1 MTQTN
6 RLFRI
11 LPLAFACATGS
22 TVFMHVWEARAQA
35 ASQTES
41 ASAADHAKR
50 AQVAYDLQDWAT
62 ATNEYQA
69 AYQFDQKPEY
79 LWGLA
84 QAQRLSGDCTK
95 AISTYKAYRR
105 GDVTQNQATAAELLV
120 TKCEAE
126 ILKKE
131 AEAASAAQ
139 KSQAAPVAAATP
151 ASASTSKPSSNTA
164 HDELST
170 GKPFYADAVG
180 DTLFVTS
187 IVAGGVGTYLLLK
200 GNSDMHGSN
209 DASVYRD
216 YDSRANR
223 ASKEQIAGVVTLSGG
238 GVLLAI
244 AAIRYLTLGERP
256 LTEPSAINLGPTG
269 IRWSGSF

>member
-11 LPLAFACATGS
+11 LPFAFACASGS
-22 TVFMHVWEARAQA
+22 TVFMHGLEARAQA
-35 ASQTES
+35 TSQSES

-50 AQVAYDLQDWAT
+50 AQTAYDLQDWAT
-62 ATNEYQA
+62 AVNEYQL

-95 AISTYKAYRR
+95 AISTYKSYRR

-131 AEAASAAQ
+131 AEAANVAL
-139 KSQAAPVAAATP
+139 KSQAAPSAAAAP
-151 ASASTSKPSSNTA
+151 AAASADTSKPLSNPA
-164 HDELST
+164 QDKPAT
-170 GKPFYADAVG
+170 GKPF
-180 DTLFVTS
+180 
-187 IVAGGVGTYLLLK
+187 
-200 GNSDMHGSN
+200 
-209 DASVYRD
+209 
-216 YDSRANR
+216 
-223 ASKEQIAGVVTLSGG
+223 
-238 GVLLAI
+238 
-244 AAIRYLTLGERP
+244 
-256 LTEPSAINLGPTG
+256 
-269 IRWSGSF
+269 